1 MPDEREEWVRDREY
15 LESQLWASLEK
26 FLAEGGDLKE
36 VAEALGQESSL
47 YFNRTW
53 NPASVVANLL
63 SELSGLGE
71 LHNLAQR
78 FRDDPEAKEFPLPS
92 LLAEY
97 RPASLD

>member
-15 LESQLWASLEK
+15 LENQLWASLEK

-63 SELSGLGE
+63 SELSGLG
-71 LHNLAQR
+71 NCTTWR
-78 FRDDPEAKEFPLPS
+78 SGSGTTRRRRNFPCR
-92 LLAEY
+92 ACWRNTG
-97 RPASLD
+97 RPA